1 MDGNI
6 RRNGASSALCGC
18 GEDFLNAFID
28 RDFLGFAIYS
38 DSLQEP
44 LLAKVMKT

>member
-6 RRNGASSALCGC
+6 RRNRASSALCGC
-18 GEDFLNAFID
+18 GEDFFNAFID
-28 RDFLGFAIYS
+28 RDFLGHAVYS

-44 LLAKVMKT
+44 PLAIVMET